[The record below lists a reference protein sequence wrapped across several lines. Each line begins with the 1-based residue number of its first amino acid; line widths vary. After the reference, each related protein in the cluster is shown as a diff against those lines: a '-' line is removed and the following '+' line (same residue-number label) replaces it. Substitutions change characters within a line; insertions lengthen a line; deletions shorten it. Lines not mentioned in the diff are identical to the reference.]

1 MLKCYATL
9 VAASVAAALAVS
21 AAAPAVGTAQSP
33 LANHLPAVPLPS
45 QSVTVQAVLPH
56 GATQDVPSNAAIPNQ
71 TPGQGTTTDRTAIAD
86 STAPDPYDP
95 LAILHPQEI
104 APLDLEFTDE
114 DRQRKLPVRV
124 YLPANSTGQ
133 APTPQPVVL
142 FSHGLGGSRQGST
155 FLGQHW
161 AKRGYIAVFLQHPGS
176 DEEVWRNTRLNQ
188 RRSALVQA
196 ANSQQLNARKSDVVS
211 VLDQLEKWNQ
221 QPAHPLVGRMDLTR
235 VGMSGHSFGART
247 TQQVSG
253 ENPWGRAQTT
263 DKRLRAAIVMS
274 PSVPATGNPDRA
286 FRNVTLPWLLMTGT
300 NDDSPL
306 GDQTP
311 ESRRRV
317 YPALPPGDKY
327 ELVLN
332 DAEHS
337 VFTDRRLPGEA
348 KPRRPEHHRSI
359 LALSTAFWDAYLRDD
374 PAAKT
379 WLQGTGPRSILDTAD
394 LWQTK

>member
-1 MLKCYATL
+1 MPKFYATL
-9 VAASVAAALAVS
+9 VAAASAAAAALAS
-21 AAAPAVGTAQSP
+21 TAAASP
-33 LANHLPAVPLPS
+33 LIYHPLAVPLLS
-45 QSVTVQAVLPH
+45 QPATGQAATPQ
-56 GATQDVPSNAAIPNQ
+56 GATQDVPPNAVIPDQ
-71 TPGQGTTTDRTAIAD
+71 TTGQGNTTDRTEISNSNATDA
-86 STAPDPYDP
+86 YDP
-95 LAILHPQEI
+95 LATLHPQEI
-104 APLDLEFTDE
+104 APLDLEFTDK
-114 DRQRKLPVRV
+114 DRQRKLPLRV
-124 YLPANSTGQ
+124 YLPTNSTGQ
-133 APTPQPVVL
+133 APKPQPVVL

-161 AKRGYIAVFLQHPGS
+161 AKRGYVAVFLQHPGS

-188 RRSALVQA
+188 RRNALVQA
-196 ANSQQLNARKSDVVS
+196 ANGQQLNARKSDVGS

-221 QPAHPLVGRMDLTR
+221 QPEHPLVGRMDLTR

-253 ENPWGRAQTT
+253 ENPWGRAQPT

-274 PSVPATGNPDRA
+274 PSVPATGNPDRV

-300 NDDSPL
+300 NDDSPI

-332 DAEHS
+332 EAEHS

-348 KPRRPEHHRSI
+348 KPRNPKHHRAI

-374 PAAKT
+374 PAAKI
-379 WLQGTGPRSILDTAD
+379 WLQGAKPRSILDTAD
-394 LWQTK
+394 LWQAK

>member
-1 MLKCYATL
+1 MLKFYAAC
-9 VAASVAAALAVS
+9 VAASVVAALAIN
-21 AAAPAVGTAQSP
+21 AAQSP
-33 LANHLPAVPLPS
+33 LANHLPAVPRLN
-45 QSVTVQAVLPH
+45 QSTTVHAGTVQAAMVQA
-56 GATQDVPSNAAIPNQ
+56 ATQAATSSSAIPDQ
-71 TPGQGTTTDRTAIAD
+71 TPDQGTTADRTPTAN
-86 STAPDPYDP
+86 STASAAYDP
-95 LAILHPQEI
+95 LAILHPQELS
-104 APLDLEFTDE
+104 PLDLEFTDST
-114 DRQRKLPVRV
+114 RQRQLPLRV
-124 YLPANSTGQ
+124 YLPAKTTDQ
-133 APTPQPVVL
+133 AATPQPVVL

-188 RRSALVQA
+188 RRNALVQA
-196 ANSQQLNARKSDVVS
+196 ANGQQLNARKSDVAS

-221 QPAHPLVGRMDLTR
+221 QPEHPLAGRMDLTR

-253 ENPWGRAQTT
+253 ENPWGRAQTS

-274 PSVPATGNPDRA
+274 PSVPATGSPDRV

-374 PAAKT
+374 SAAKT
-379 WLQGTGPRSILDTAD
+379 WLQSTGPRSILDSAD
-394 LWQTK
+394 LWQAK